1 MYANTLIVAF
11 WRFSQSLVL
20 RVLSS
25 IILFSKFNSVKFYIL
40 GISLV
45 ANGKAP
51 EIRPENYINVMNDF
65 QLAFVLAFINWNMT
79 CYELRFKYVKLKGEP
94 AIYMSILQRL
104 TKQSCIQS
112 YLRHFQLY
120 FQLLIHKWI
129 LNLHTTMWPNFQF
142 WSSKICWQEN
152 SEIIII

>member
-1 MYANTLIVAF
+1 MYANTLIVAC
-11 WRFSQSLVL
+11 WRCSQSLVL

-79 CYELRFKYVKLKGEP
+79 WYELRFKCVKSEP
-94 AIYMSILQRL
+94 AIDMLILQRL
-104 TKQSCIQS
+104 TKQNYIQS
-112 YLRHFQLY
+112 YLRHLQSY
-120 FQLLIHKWI
+120 FQFIIHKCI

-142 WSSKICWQEN
+142 WSSKICWQEK
-152 SEIIII
+152 SEI